1 MEKKKEKNRWLVL
14 FCICCNTFCF
24 GGVYAW
30 SAFSGELAGYMGWD
44 YSKVT
49 LAYSVMLMVI
59 AAMGL
64 AGGVLLQ
71 RFGARRLMIV
81 AGILWGLGWLA
92 TGFAKNIFMLYISFG
107 VLAGCASGLGYN
119 PGVVTA
125 VSWFPDRKGFASG
138 MAVGVCGMS
147 SLIVAPLANF
157 LLTRFHVM
165 AAFQMVGGFFL
176 LISVATSW
184 YIDGPR
190 PGWKPEGA
198 GKGSV
203 QTRTEPE
210 SAGKGSVPAKTGA
223 EGAGKGGMPAQ
234 ALGNGSRGNR
244 LSPQAEGMTWREM
257 LKDPR
262 CYLLWA
268 TLLCASVAGLML
280 IGHASKIGQEVAGI
294 TAAQAALLVGI
305 MAVANFGGRL
315 VLGSLSDVLGRHQI
329 VIGVMLLCALDMVFL
344 SRVSTFSG
352 FVVAI
357 VMAGIC
363 FGGTLA
369 TFSALSSDTFGPKYN
384 GINYSILFTGYGIAS
399 IVGPNVA
406 TAIKTAN
413 GSYSGAFLFA
423 AMCSILAAGLCLA
436 AKLWKSSYAR

>member
-1 MEKKKEKNRWLVL
+1 METKRQKNRWAVL
-14 FCICCNTFCF
+14 LCICCNTFCF

-30 SAFSGELAGYMGWD
+30 SAFSGELANYMGWD

-49 LAYSVMLMVI
+49 VAYSVMLMTI
-59 AAMGL
+59 AVMGL
-64 AGGVLLQ
+64 VGGALLQ

-81 AGILWGLGWLA
+81 AGIMWGLGWLL
-92 TGFAKNIFMLYISFG
+92 TGFASSVMMLYISFG
-107 VLAGCASGLGYN
+107 ILAGCASGFGYN

-138 MAVGVCGMS
+138 MAVGICGMA

-157 LLTRFHVM
+157 LLTKFDVLT
-165 AAFQMVGGFFL
+165 AFRLVGGLFL
-176 LISVATSW
+176 LLSVATSW
-184 YIDGPR
+184 YIDGP
-190 PGWKPEGA
+190 PAGWKPEGYEPPA
-198 GKGSV
+198 ASAASSGK
-203 QTRTEPE
+203 
-210 SAGKGSVPAKTGA
+210 
-223 EGAGKGGMPAQ
+223 
-234 ALGNGSRGNR
+234 
-244 LSPQAEGMTWREM
+244 TWREM
-257 LKDPR
+257 LRDPR

-329 VIGVMLLCALDMVFL
+329 VIGVMVLCALDMVFL
-344 SRVSTFSG
+344 SNVSTFLG
-352 FVVAI
+352 FVAAI
-357 VMAGIC
+357 VIAGVC

-384 GINYSILFTGYGIAS
+384 GINYSIIFTGYGIAS

-406 TAIKTAN
+406 TAIQSST

-423 AMCSILAAGLCLA
+423 AVCSLIAAALCFA
-436 AKLWKSSYAR
+436 AKQMSKSSTK

>member
-1 MEKKKEKNRWLVL
+1 METKREKNRWAVL
-14 FCICCNTFCF
+14 LCICCNTFCF

-30 SAFSGELAGYMGWD
+30 SAFSGELANYMGWD

-49 LAYSVMLMVI
+49 VAYSVMLMTI
-59 AAMGL
+59 AVMGL
-64 AGGVLLQ
+64 VGGALLQ

-81 AGILWGLGWLA
+81 AGIMWGLGWLL
-92 TGFAKNIFMLYISFG
+92 TGFAGSVVMLYLSFG
-107 VLAGCASGLGYN
+107 ILAGCASGFGYN

-138 MAVGVCGMS
+138 MAVGICGMA

-157 LLTRFHVM
+157 LLTKFDVM
-165 AAFQMVGGFFL
+165 TAFRLVGGLFL
-176 LISVATSW
+176 LLSVSTSW
-184 YIDGPR
+184 YIDGP
-190 PGWKPEGA
+190 PAGWKPEGYEPPA
-198 GKGSV
+198 AAAASSGK
-203 QTRTEPE
+203 
-210 SAGKGSVPAKTGA
+210 
-223 EGAGKGGMPAQ
+223 
-234 ALGNGSRGNR
+234 
-244 LSPQAEGMTWREM
+244 TWKEM
-257 LKDPR
+257 MRDPR

-329 VIGVMLLCALDMVFL
+329 VIGVMILCALDMIFL
-344 SRVSTFSG
+344 SNVSTFLG
-352 FVVAI
+352 FVAAI
-357 VMAGIC
+357 VIAGVC

-384 GINYSILFTGYGIAS
+384 GINYSIIFTGYGIAS

-406 TAIKTAN
+406 TAIQSST

-423 AMCSILAAGLCLA
+423 AVCSLIAAALCFA
-436 AKLWKSSYAR
+436 AKRMSKISKK

>member
-1 MEKKKEKNRWLVL
+1 MEKKKQKNRWLVL

-30 SAFSGELAGYMGWD
+30 SAFSGELASYMGWD
-44 YSKVT
+44 YGQVT
-49 LAYSVMLMVI
+49 LAYSIMLMVI

-64 AGGVLLQ
+64 VGGVLLQ
-71 RFGARRLMIV
+71 KFGARKLMIV
-81 AGILWGLGWLA
+81 AGIMWGLGWFI
-92 TGFAKNIFMLYISFG
+92 TGFATNIFMLYISFG
-107 VLAGCASGLGYN
+107 ILAGCASGFGYN

-138 MAVGVCGMS
+138 MAVGVCGMA

-157 LLTRFHVM
+157 LLTKFNVLT
-165 AAFQMVGGFFL
+165 AFRLVGGFFL

-184 YIDGPR
+184 YIDGPE
-190 PGWKPEGA
+190 PGWKPEGYKA
-198 GKGSV
+198 PASVTGSEGK
-203 QTRTEPE
+203 
-210 SAGKGSVPAKTGA
+210 
-223 EGAGKGGMPAQ
+223 
-234 ALGNGSRGNR
+234 
-244 LSPQAEGMTWREM
+244 TWREM
-257 LKDPR
+257 LRDPR
-262 CYLLWA
+262 CYLLWG

-294 TAAQAALLVGI
+294 TA
-305 MAVANFGGRL
+305 VANFAGRL

-344 SRVSTFSG
+344 SRVTGFGG
-352 FVVAI
+352 FVAAI
-357 VMAGIC
+357 VIAGVC

-369 TFSALSSDTFGPKYN
+369 VFSALSSDTFGPKYN
-384 GINYSILFTGYGIAS
+384 GINYSIIFTGYGIAS

-406 TAIKTAN
+406 TAIQTSS

-423 AMCSILAAGLCLA
+423 AVCSLSLIHI
-436 AKLWKSSYAR
+436 

>member
-1 MEKKKEKNRWLVL
+1 MEIKKTKNRWAVL

-30 SAFSGELAGYMGWD
+30 SAFSGELAAYMGWD

-49 LAYSVMLMVI
+49 VAYSVMLMTI

-64 AGGVLLQ
+64 VGGMLFQ
-71 RFGARRLMIV
+71 KFGARKLMIV
-81 AGILWGLGWLA
+81 AGIMWGLGWLA
-92 TGFAKNIFMLYISFG
+92 TGFASSLVMLYLCFG
-107 VLAGCASGLGYN
+107 IMAGCASGFGYN

-125 VSWFPDRKGFASG
+125 VSWFPDKKGFASG
-138 MAVGVCGMS
+138 MAVGICGMA

-157 LLTRFHVM
+157 LLTKFNVM
-165 AAFQMVGGFFL
+165 TAFQIVGGLFL
-176 LISVATSW
+176 LISLATSW
-184 YIDGPR
+184 YIDGP
-190 PGWKPEGA
+190 PAGWKPEGYVA
-198 GKGSV
+198 PAASAASGGK
-203 QTRTEPE
+203 
-210 SAGKGSVPAKTGA
+210 
-223 EGAGKGGMPAQ
+223 
-234 ALGNGSRGNR
+234 
-244 LSPQAEGMTWREM
+244 TWKEM

-315 VLGSLSDVLGRHQI
+315 ILGSLSDVFGRHQI
-329 VIGVMLLCALDMVFL
+329 VVGVMLLCALDMVFL
-344 SRVSTFSG
+344 SKVSTFPA

-357 VMAGIC
+357 VITGVC

-384 GINYSILFTGYGIAS
+384 GINYSIIFTGYGIAS
-399 IVGPNVA
+399 VVGPNVA
-406 TAIKTAN
+406 TSIKAST
-413 GSYSGAFLFA
+413 GSYSGAFVFA
-423 AMCSILAAGLCLA
+423 AVCSIIAAGLCLA
-436 AKLWKSSYAR
+436 AKQMNKKY